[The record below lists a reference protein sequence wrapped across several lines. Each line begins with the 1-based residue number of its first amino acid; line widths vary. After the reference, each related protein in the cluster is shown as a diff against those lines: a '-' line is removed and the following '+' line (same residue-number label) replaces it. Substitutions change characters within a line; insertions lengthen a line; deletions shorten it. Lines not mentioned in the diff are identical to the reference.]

1 MQDVSEL
8 LNEESS
14 RVEPISDWYTATA
27 FREWLLEQ
35 GETEE
40 TMGRHG
46 GLVDIATL
54 RVVAPQ
60 HVRTDGMS
68 IGKGMDVD
76 GVTGDPNR
84 ATTQIGRRGMDFS
97 FAAALDQIQQ
107 LPGDDQRHL
116 P

>member
-1 MQDVSEL
+1 M
-8 LNEESS
+8 
-14 RVEPISDWYTATA
+14 
-27 FREWLLEQ
+27 
-35 GETEE
+35 

-46 GLVDIATL
+46 GLVDTATL
-54 RVVAPQ
+54 LAVAPE

-84 ATTQIGRRGMDFS
+84 ATTEIGKRGMDFS
-97 FAAALDQIQQ
+97 FAAAMDQIQQ
-107 LPGDDQRHL
+107 LLGDDQRHF